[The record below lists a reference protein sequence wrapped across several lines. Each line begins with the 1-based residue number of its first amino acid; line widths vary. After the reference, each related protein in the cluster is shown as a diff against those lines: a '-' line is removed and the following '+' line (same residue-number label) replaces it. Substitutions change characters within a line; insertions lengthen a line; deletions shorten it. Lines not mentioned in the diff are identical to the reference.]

1 MIKTINMFTGAEK
14 GFLAS
19 NIKKRIKGVNYDYG
33 DVLLYKEYNHINK
46 IFHFAGPSD
55 DFDFN
60 NSKKVVD
67 VIVNGTINML
77 QLAKQTN
84 AKFIFA
90 STKGVETPNNVYCYS
105 KLLME
110 KYIQDNYNN
119 WIILRIPRVYDK
131 TRKKGLM
138 KKIRLN
144 LIPQDHMDRKIEFL
158 TLDQFIQQTL
168 KVDNQRN
175 IIYNYDNLYCET
187 ISNIKKLY
195 T

>member
-1 MIKTINMFTGAEK
+1 MKTNIFTGGEK

-19 NIKKRIKGVNYDYG
+19 SLKKQIEGINHDYG
-33 DVLLYKEYNHINK
+33 DVLLYKYTNVDK

-60 NSKKVVD
+60 NNKKVID
-67 VIVNGTINML
+67 VIVNGTINMV
-77 QLAKQTN
+77 QLAKQSN
-84 AKFIFA
+84 AKLIFA
-90 STKGVETPNNVYCYS
+90 STKGVENPNNVYCYS

-110 KYIQDNYNN
+110 KYIQDNYDD

-131 TRKKGLM
+131 SRKKGLM
-138 KKIRLN
+138 KKLRLG
-144 LIPQDHMDRKIEFL
+144 LVPEQDLTNKIEYI
-158 TLDQFIQQTL
+158 TLNNFINQTL
-168 KVDNQRN
+168 KVVNQRN
-175 IIYNYDNLYCET
+175 IVYNYNNLYSET